1 MWIVSYLF
9 QQLKKE
15 IVRIADMTE
24 WNGFQLLNGTA
35 GDQVGPEPVFKISSS
50 GEYISEINYSSV
62 TKTVT
67 EQVAHVGIAL
77 IVHGLAA
84 DHVNGSG

>member
-1 MWIVSYLF
+1 
-9 QQLKKE
+9 
-15 IVRIADMTE
+15 MTE

-50 GEYISEINYSSV
+50 GEYILEINYSSV

-67 EQVAHVGIAL
+67 EKL
-77 IVHGLAA
+77 L
-84 DHVNGSG
+84 NMS

>member
-1 MWIVSYLF
+1 MLQRIRELAIQAINDTNAGEDRNYLDLEF

-35 GDQVGPEPVFKISSS
+35 GDRVGPEPV
-50 GEYISEINYSSV
+50 
-62 TKTVT
+62 
-67 EQVAHVGIAL
+67 
-77 IVHGLAA
+77 
-84 DHVNGSG
+84 